1 MKLRRKRF
9 LTMAKVSRLLAVDA
23 SVLRSA
29 GDKAGHSAHCT
40 SVLNS
45 ILEICHRAVLCVEI
59 QQEWNKHQSRI
70 AIKWR
75 ASMNARK
82 KLIPLDIGVQ
92 RLRITG
98 QVNDLVQVTPVQ
110 RAALIKDVHL
120 LASAAHGD
128 HVVVSGDQALK
139 TLCDHHLTE
148 PLEWLLV
155 LHEDADASRKS
166 VLARLVELSR
176 TKPNPK
182 LPQ

>member
-1 MKLRRKRF
+1 
-9 LTMAKVSRLLAVDA
+9 
-23 SVLRSA
+23 
-29 GDKAGHSAHCT
+29 
-40 SVLNS
+40 
-45 ILEICHRAVLCVEI
+45 
-59 QQEWNKHQSRI
+59 
-70 AIKWR
+70 
-75 ASMNARK
+75 MNARK

-139 TLCDHHLTE
+139 TLFDHHLTE

>member
-1 MKLRRKRF
+1 
-9 LTMAKVSRLLAVDA
+9 MAKVSRLLTIDA

-29 GDKAGHSAHCT
+29 GEKTGHSTHCT

-70 AIKWR
+70 GIKWR

-82 KLIPLDIGVQ
+82 KLIPLDIGPQ
-92 RLRITG
+92 RLRIAG
-98 QVNDLVQVTPVQ
+98 QVHDLVHVTPAQ

-128 HVVVSGDQALK
+128 HVIVSGDQALK
-139 TLCDHHLTE
+139 SLCDHYLTE
-148 PLEWLLV
+148 SLEWLLV

-166 VLARLVELSR
+166 ALARLVEFSR

-182 LPQ
+182 LPT

>member
-1 MKLRRKRF
+1 MS
-9 LTMAKVSRLLAVDA
+9 KVSRLLAVDA

-40 SVLNS
+40 SVLS
-45 ILEICHRAVLCVEI
+45 CILEICHRAVLTVEI
-59 QQEWNKHQSRI
+59 QEEWNRHQSRI

-82 KLIPLDIGVQ
+82 KLIPINIDAQ
-92 RLRITG
+92 RRRITG
-98 QVNDLVQVTPVQ
+98 QVNQLVQVTAAQ
-110 RAALIKDVHL
+110 RAGLMKDVHL
-120 LASAAHGD
+120 LASAAYGD
-128 HVVVSGDQALK
+128 HVIVSGDQALK
-139 TLCDHHLTE
+139 TLCDHHLAE

-155 LHEDADASRKS
+155 SHEDADTLRKS
-166 VLARLVELSR
+166 VLARLIELSR